1 MVAGR
6 RRVVITGM
14 GCVTPLGVTIEELW
28 GNLKEGRS
36 GVAATTVFDATRFPT
51 KIAAEVKNWSV
62 SDEGQP
68 EDRWQYCGRHTK
80 FAVGAASQAM
90 THAGLSQGLMSAPER
105 LGIYLGSGEGQQDF
119 DSFTKMMMVSIEG
132 ETLDVAKFTK
142 LGLETLHPL
151 TEVEQEPN
159 MPAGHLAALFNAQGP
174 NLNCLTACAASS
186 QAIGEATE
194 LVRRGDADVMLSG
207 GTHSMIHPFGVT
219 GFQSFNSIVNS

>member
-14 GCVTPLGVTIEELW
+14 GCVTPLGVTTEELW

-90 THAGLSQGLMSAPER
+90 AHAGLSQGLISAPER

-174 NLNCLTACAASS
+174 KF
-186 QAIGEATE
+186 E
-194 LVRRGDADVMLSG
+194 LPYRMRGFEPG
-207 GTHSMIHPFGVT
+207 
-219 GFQSFNSIVNS
+219 NW

>member
-1 MVAGR
+1 MR
-6 RRVVITGM
+6 
-14 GCVTPLGVTIEELW
+14 
-28 GNLKEGRS
+28 
-36 GVAATTVFDATRFPT
+36 
-51 KIAAEVKNWSV
+51 
-62 SDEGQP
+62 
-68 EDRWQYCGRHTK
+68 
-80 FAVGAASQAM
+80 
-90 THAGLSQGLMSAPER
+90 HAGFPQGLSSAPER

-132 ETLDVAKFTK
+132 DALDVAKFTK
-142 LGLETLHPL
+142 LGLETLHPR

-219 GFQSFNSIVNS
+219 GFNLLMFQPVITKASRPFDNERDGFVLGEGRQWLYSKNLSTRAW